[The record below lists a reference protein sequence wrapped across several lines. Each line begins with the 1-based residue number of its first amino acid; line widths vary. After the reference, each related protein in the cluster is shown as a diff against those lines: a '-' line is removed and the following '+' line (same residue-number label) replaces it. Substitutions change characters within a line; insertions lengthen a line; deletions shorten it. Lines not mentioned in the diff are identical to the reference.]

1 MADAV
6 IESEPKRKR
15 AERRWSAMK
24 TDRTQFESHWRELAE
39 YFMPRRG
46 RWELGEDANRGQK
59 KHQKIVDGTTIFS
72 ARILQSGMMAGLTSP
87 ARPWFMLTTPDPD
100 LAEFGAVKEWLHQ
113 VTQRMRDVFAKS
125 NLYNALP
132 TIYGELGV
140 FGTGAIL
147 ALEDPQDVL
156 RYYPQTIGSYWL
168 AESARGEVDTL
179 YRQRR
184 YTVRQLVQEFGL
196 DNVSPKVRDQFA
208 RGNYE
213 ATVDVLHVVEP
224 NDERLAGRMDA
235 GGMAI
240 RSCYFEQNCDDF
252 TRPLSERGYRESP
265 ILAPRWAL
273 IGGDVYGSS
282 PGMDALGDA
291 KALQFQQRRKAV
303 AIDKM
308 IDPPLI
314 GPTALRNQR
323 VSLLPGD
330 VTYVDVNSESARL
343 RSIYDVRLEP
353 SMLLEDT
360 RSIQDRVN
368 TAFYADLFL
377 MLSMSDRREITAREI
392 EERHEEKLLM
402 LGPVLERL
410 NDELLDP
417 LIDRT
422 FAVMLRAGMIP
433 PPPQE
438 LEGVDLKVEYVSIL
452 AQAQKMVALGA
463 IDRLAMFA
471 GSVATI
477 TQQPVDKIDWDQA
490 IDEYGMALGVSPRV
504 IVPDDKVAEAR
515 GARAQAQQAQ
525 QVAMMAQP
533 MAQAAS
539 AAKAMSETKTGTGS
553 ALDAVLA
560 GAGGAGGAA

>member
-1 MADAV
+1 MADPV
-6 IESEPKRKR
+6 REIEPKRKR

-24 TDRTQFESHWRELAE
+24 TERTQFEPHWRELAE

-59 KHQKIVDGTTIFS
+59 KHQKIVDGTTLFA
-72 ARILQSGMMAGLTSP
+72 ARVLQSGMMAGLTSP

-100 LAEFGAVKEWLHQ
+100 LAEFGSVKDWLHQ
-113 VTQRMRDVFAKS
+113 VTQRMRDLFAKS

-147 ALEDPQDVL
+147 ALEDAKDVL
-156 RYYPQTIGSYWL
+156 RFYPQTIGSYWL

-196 DNVSPKVRDQFA
+196 DNVSPKTRDQFV

-224 NDERLAGRMDA
+224 NDERIAGRMDA
-235 GGMAI
+235 AGMGI
-240 RSCYFEQNCDDF
+240 RSCYWEQACDDF
-252 TRPLSERGYRESP
+252 SEPLSERGYRESP

-282 PGMDALGDA
+282 PGMDALGDG

-308 IDPPLI
+308 IDPPLT
-314 GPTALRNQR
+314 GPSALKNQR

-330 VTYVDVNSESARL
+330 VTYVDINSESARL

-360 RSIQDRVN
+360 ATIQERVN

-377 MLSMSDRREITAREI
+377 MLAMSDRRQITAREI

-422 FAVMLRAGMIP
+422 FAAMLRGGLIP
-433 PPPQE
+433 PAPRE

-471 GSVATI
+471 GTVAQI
-477 TQQPVDKIDWDQA
+477 TQQPVDKVDWDQA
-490 IDEYGMALGVSPRV
+490 IDEYGQALGVSPRV
-504 IVPDDKVAEAR
+504 IVPDDKVAETR
-515 GARAQAQQAQ
+515 GARAQQQQAQ

-539 AAKAMSETKTGTGS
+539 AAKAMSETKVGGGS

-560 GAGGAGGAA
+560 GASGGAA